1 MGVRRRRK
9 VKISYGKERVLFS
22 DVLPYECPIIFSNR
36 HLYRFLAKYLWVG
49 TEKDGQ
55 IDLTQTKRLG
65 DKDAEAFAALLFG
78 CYEKGMTIDCLH
90 HKVRA
95 LFYPLKFNIA
105 HKANKNRTLTII
117 HPYNQ
122 WQVVEFYEKYKHSI
136 LYFCNQSKFSLR
148 KPHKIAQY
156 FYYRDR
162 LHRKLSGHESDRVEM
177 FFNEYENLKTYF
189 SYEKYSNIYKFYE
202 DYRYQRA
209 EKKFKHLVKFD
220 LQSCFD
226 SIYTH
231 TVCWV
236 TSGGADKVK
245 LLPGYKGSWLGD
257 AFDNLMQSVNARE
270 TNGIVIGPEFSRIFA
285 EIILQYI
292 DQRVEKE
299 LLADNLRQKSAY
311 ECYRYV
317 DDYFL
322 FYNDERVRDLFV
334 ETLTK
339 WLKEFKLQ
347 ISPSKTE
354 EFERPFI
361 TKLTIAKQR
370 INTLLKDLFNIP
382 LWEEAESDFKEESG
396 EEDCDDIRVKEIL
409 ERKFNIYL
417 SASSVNTR
425 IKVIL
430 SECGVEYREI
440 ANYLLEKLS
449 QRLDAFLNRYE
460 AGFKKYDRLI
470 LREVKA
476 SGIEGAAEGIREEAI
491 TQALRVQR
499 QLTNYLVSLIDIA
512 FFVFNSNRQVNTT
525 LKLQKI
531 MNSILIYAKR
541 HGDFYSQ
548 EKGISGESPS
558 IRFQTVSKDVIFKK
572 IQDEIAL
579 VLDTTD
585 PHRNTLHESLYL
597 LILAK
602 ELGREY
608 LFSSSVVDAFLKN
621 SELQYSLFAC
631 IVLMYYYG
639 NHACYNKLK
648 SSLKGEIKKKY
659 RDIVGSERKRS
670 AELTILTA
678 DMMTCPYVDDDY
690 KRSLLGLMGISEAC
704 DQRRILRFAKKQK
717 YIFTRWTK
725 FNLNKELQAKISQE
739 VYS

>member
-1 MGVRRRRK
+1 MKKRK
-9 VKISYGKERVLFS
+9 KIKLNYSKERVLFS

-36 HLYRFLAKYLWVG
+36 YLYRFLAKYLWVG
-49 TEKDGQ
+49 EVKGKLNV
-55 IDLTQTKRLG
+55 LTQKKRLDEKG
-65 DKDAEAFAALLFG
+65 ANAFCALLFG
-78 CYEKGMTIDCLH
+78 CYEEGKGIGILQH
-90 HKVRA
+90 RLNA
-95 LFYPLKFNIA
+95 LFYPFQFNIA
-105 HKANKNRTLTII
+105 HKTNKNRTLSII

-122 WQVVEFYEKYKHSI
+122 WQIVEFYEQYKYSI
-136 LYFCNQSKFSLR
+136 LYLCNQSKYSIR

-162 LHRKLSGHESDRVEM
+162 LHRKLSGHESDKVEL

-231 TVCWV
+231 TISWA
-236 TSGGADKVK
+236 TAGGSDKVK
-245 LLPGYKGSWLGD
+245 VLPGYHGAWVGD

-292 DQRVEKE
+292 DQKVEQE
-299 LLADNLRQKSAY
+299 LLNDEKKLRHKSNY

-322 FYNDERVRDLFV
+322 FYNDEKDRKFFM
-334 ETLTK
+334 ESLTK

-361 TKLTIAKQR
+361 TKITLAKLQ
-370 INTLLKDLFNIP
+370 TEDLLSDIFSVP
-382 LWEEAESDFKEESG
+382 LWEEVESKSIEEKE
-396 EEDCDDIRVKEIL
+396 DDIDDVDSDKDNDIL
-409 ERKFNIYL
+409 EKRFNIYL
-417 SASSVNTR
+417 SANSINSR
-425 IKVIL
+425 IKAIVR
-430 SECGVEYREI
+430 ECGIEYRDI

-460 AGFKKYDRLI
+460 TGFKKYERLMSK
-470 LREVKA
+470 ENADKEQ
-476 SGIEGAAEGIREEAI
+476 IEIKS
-491 TQALRVQR
+491 QR
-499 QLTNYLVSLIDIA
+499 AQRMLTSYLVSLIDVV

-531 MNSILIYAKR
+531 MNTIVIYAKR
-541 HGDFYSQ
+541 HGDFKDNP
-548 EKGISGESPS
+548 EV
-558 IRFQTVSKDVIFKK
+558 RFQTISKDIIFKK
-572 IQDEIAL
+572 IQDEITL
-579 VLDTTD
+579 VLTTTD
-585 PHRNTLHESLYL
+585 SHRNTLHESLYL

-602 ELGREY
+602 ELGYAY
-608 LFSSSVVDAFLKN
+608 LLAPEVIKSLIEKSK
-621 SELQYSLFAC
+621 LQYNLFAC
-631 IVLMYYYG
+631 IILLYYYA
-639 NHACYNKLK
+639 NHKCYNEQKKMLK
-648 SSLKGEIKKKY
+648 DEILKKY
-659 RDIVGSERKRS
+659 RLVAETERKRNS
-670 AELTILTA
+670 ELTILTA
-678 DMMTCPYVDDDY
+678 DMMTCPFVDDAY
-690 KRSLLGLMGISEAC
+690 KQSLLKLMGITEIE
-704 DQRRILRFAKKQK
+704 DQRMIMRFAKKQK
-717 YIFTRWTK
+717 YIFTRWTM

>member
-1 MGVRRRRK
+1 MGIRK
-9 VKISYGKERVLFS
+9 RKKIKLSYSKERVLFS

-36 HLYRFLAKYLWVG
+36 YLYRFLAKYLWVG
-49 TEKDGQ
+49 EEQK
-55 IDLTQTKRLG
+55 IDDIKWNVLKQSKRLG
-65 DKDAEAFAALLFG
+65 EKDANAFAALLFG
-78 CYEKGMTIDCLH
+78 CYEKGKRIGTLQH
-90 HKVRA
+90 RLNE
-95 LFYPLKFNIA
+95 LFYPYQFNIA
-105 HKANKNRTLTII
+105 HKANKNRTLSII

-122 WQVVEFYEKYKHSI
+122 WQVVEFYEQYKYSM
-136 LYFCNQSKFSLR
+136 LYLCNQSKYSLR

-162 LHRKLSGHESDRVEM
+162 LHRKLSGHESNKVEL

-231 TVCWV
+231 TISWA
-236 TSGGADKVK
+236 TAGGADKVK
-245 LLPGYKGSWLGD
+245 ILPGYHGSWVGD

-285 EIILQYI
+285 EVILQYI
-292 DQRVEKE
+292 DQKVEQELWEEKE
-299 LLADNLRQKSAY
+299 LRHKSTY

-322 FYNDERVRDLFV
+322 FYNDEKDRNLFM
-334 ETLTK
+334 ESLTK

-361 TKLTIAKQR
+361 TKVTIAKLR
-370 INTLLKDLFNIP
+370 IENLLSNIFSTP
-382 LWEEAESDFKEESG
+382 LWEEVESNLNAEKEEAT
-396 EEDCDDIRVKEIL
+396 EDEDSDNDKEIL
-409 ERKFNIYL
+409 NKKFNIYL
-417 SASSVNTR
+417 PANSVNAQ
-425 IKVIL
+425 IKAIVR
-430 SECGVEYREI
+430 ECGIEYRDI
-440 ANYLLEKLS
+440 ANYLLEKIS

-460 AGFKKYDRLI
+460 IGFKKYERLMSKEDVNKD
-470 LREVKA
+470 EVEIHA
-476 SGIEGAAEGIREEAI
+476 
-491 TQALRVQR
+491 QRVQR
-499 QLTNYLVSLIDIA
+499 KLTSYLVSLIDVA

-531 MNSILIYAKR
+531 MNSIIIYAKR
-541 HGDFYSQ
+541 HGDF
-548 EKGISGESPS
+548 KVNPKV
-558 IRFQTVSKDVIFKK
+558 RFQTISKDIIFKK

-579 VLDTTD
+579 VLATTD
-585 PHRNTLHESLYL
+585 SRRNTLHESLYL

-602 ELGREY
+602 ELGYAY
-608 LFSSSVVDAFLKN
+608 LLAPEVIKSFIKK
-621 SELQYSLFAC
+621 SELQYNLFAC
-631 IVLMYYYG
+631 IILLYYYA
-639 NHACYNKLK
+639 NHKCYNEQKAILK
-648 SSLKGEIKKKY
+648 DEILKKY
-659 RDIVGSERKRS
+659 RLVAESERKRNS
-670 AELTILTA
+670 ELTILTA
-678 DMMTCPYVDDDY
+678 DMMTCPFVDDAY
-690 KRSLLGLMGISEAC
+690 KQSLLTLIGITETK
-704 DQRRILRFAKKQK
+704 DQQMIIRFARKQK
-717 YIFTRWTK
+717 FIFTRWTM

>member
-1 MGVRRRRK
+1 MKKRK
-9 VKISYGKERVLFS
+9 KIKLSYSKERVLFS

-36 HLYRFLAKYLWVG
+36 YLYRFLAKYLWKGKVEAKE
-49 TEKDGQ
+49 TKLTQAKRTDEKDSS
-55 IDLTQTKRLG
+55 
-65 DKDAEAFAALLFG
+65 AFAALLFG
-78 CYEKGMTIDCLH
+78 CYERNKPISDLK
-90 HKVRA
+90 HKNNA
-95 LFYPLKFNIA
+95 IFYPFQFNVA
-105 HKANKNRTLTII
+105 HKKNKNRTLSVI

-122 WQVVEFYEKYKHSI
+122 WQVVEFYEQYKYSI
-136 LYFCNQSKFSLR
+136 LYLCNQSNFSLR

-162 LHRKLSGHESDRVEM
+162 LHRKLSGHESDKVEL

-231 TVCWV
+231 TISWA
-236 TSGGADKVK
+236 TAGGADKVK
-245 LLPGYKGSWLGD
+245 VLPGYHGSWVGD
-257 AFDNLMQSVNARE
+257 SFDNLMQSVNARE

-292 DQRVEKE
+292 DQKVEQE
-299 LLADNLRQKSAY
+299 LLKENLCLKSTY

-322 FYNDERVRDLFV
+322 FYNDEKDRNLFM
-334 ETLTK
+334 ESLTK

-361 TKLTIAKQR
+361 TKITLAKLR
-370 INTLLKDLFNIP
+370 IKDLISNIFSVP
-382 LWEEAESDFKEESG
+382 LWEEVVSISDEEKE
-396 EEDCDDIRVKEIL
+396 DDIEDVASDNDKEIL
-409 ERKFNIYL
+409 DKKFNIYL
-417 SASSVNTR
+417 SANSVNTQ
-425 IKVIL
+425 IKAIVR
-430 SECGVEYREI
+430 ECGIEYRDI
-440 ANYLLEKLS
+440 ANYLLEKIS

-460 AGFKKYDRLI
+460 KGFKKYEHLMA
-470 LREVKA
+470 K
-476 SGIEGAAEGIREEAI
+476 EETDKDNVEIHA
-491 TQALRVQR
+491 QRVQR
-499 QLTNYLVSLIDIA
+499 KLTSFLVSLIDVS

-531 MNSILIYAKR
+531 MNTIVLYTKR
-541 HGDFYSQ
+541 YGDFK
-548 EKGISGESPS
+548 ENPEV
-558 IRFQTVSKDVIFKK
+558 RFQTISKDIIFKK

-579 VLDTTD
+579 VLSTTD
-585 PHRNTLHESLYL
+585 SHRNTLHESLYL

-602 ELGREY
+602 ELGYAY
-608 LFSSSVVDAFLKN
+608 LLAPRVIESFISK
-621 SELQYSLFAC
+621 SEMQYNLFAC
-631 IVLMYYYG
+631 IILLYYYA
-639 NHACYNKLK
+639 NHKCYNTLK
-648 SSLKGEIKKKY
+648 ASLKDEIKKMY
-659 RDIVGSERKRS
+659 GLVVESERKRNT
-670 AELTILTA
+670 ELTILTA
-678 DMMTCPYVDDDY
+678 DMMTCPFVDDAY
-690 KRSLLGLMGISEAC
+690 KQELLSLMGVTDME
-704 DQRRILRFAKKQK
+704 DQRMIMRFAKKQK
-717 YIFTRWTK
+717 YIFTRWTM